1 MTREEAAGYYHMER
15 ETLLFYESTGLLDC
29 VKKENGGYEYQD
41 LDPRRAE
48 LIPVLLKAGMEPG
61 DVRTFLLGRG
71 EDGRESKEDQL
82 RLLRKCRCQLLE
94 EIHARQQVLDQLDY
108 CILEFKRSG

>member
-15 ETLLFYESTGLLDC
+15 ETLLFYESIGLLDC

-41 LDPRRAE
+41 LDPRRAG
-48 LIPVLLKAGMEPG
+48 LIPILLKAGMEPG
-61 DVRTFLLGRG
+61 DVRTFLLGREG
-71 EDGRESKEDQL
+71 TGREDQL